1 MNDLQIFKHELFGE
15 IRTMTNEKCEVFFVG
30 KDVAKALGYSNTS
43 KAIQQHVDE
52 EDKSTLP
59 IRESAYETRAVIINE
74 SGLYSLIL
82 SSKLEQAKAFK
93 RWVTNE
99 VLPQIARTGGY
110 IPTRNMRTG
119 EKLTDGEVVEVANR
133 IMQRTI
139 SRHNLPADD
148 CVTTSEIA
156 KTLGMSTKDLNL
168 HLVALGVQFWNGSRY
183 KLKGDY
189 EMLGYASE
197 RLFHYYALD
206 GEKKERTYMVW
217 TPTGVEFIHKL
228 FNRPTPKPLSCRE
241 GSRM

>member
-1 MNDLQIFKHELFGE
+1 MNELQVFKHELFGE
-15 IRTMTNEKCEVFFVG
+15 IRTMMNEKCEVFFVG
-30 KDVAKALGYSNTS
+30 KDVALALGYSNTS
-43 KAIQQHVDE
+43 KAIQQHVDK
-52 EDKSTLP
+52 EDRSTLP
-59 IRESAYETRAVIINE
+59 IRESAYETRVTIINE

-82 SSKLEQAKAFK
+82 SSKLPQAKAFK

-99 VLPQIARTGGY
+99 VLPQIAHTGGY

-119 EKLTDGEVVEVANR
+119 EKLTDGEVMEVANR

-156 KTLGMSTKDLNL
+156 KTLGMTTKDLNL
-168 HLVALGVQFWNGSRY
+168 HLVAIGVQFWNGSRY

-189 EMLGYASE
+189 EQLGYACE

-228 FNRPTPKPLSCRE
+228 FNN
-241 GSRM
+241 

>member
-30 KDVAKALGYSNTS
+30 KDVATALGYKNPSNALQT
-43 KAIQQHVDE
+43 HVDS
-52 EDKSTLP
+52 EDKTSYLIQVSGSNYKANT
-59 IRESAYETRAVIINE
+59 VFINE

-156 KTLGMSTKDLNL
+156 KTLGMTTKDLNL
-168 HLVALGVQFWNGSRY
+168 HLVAIGVQFWNGSRY
-183 KLKGDY
+183 KMKGDY
-189 EMLGYASE
+189 EQLGYACE

-228 FNRPTPKPLSCRE
+228 FNN
-241 GSRM
+241 